1 MLHLD
6 ASRARQQ
13 LGWQTAWPFETALE
27 QTAAWYR
34 HLHEKTAGA
43 RALCDQQID
52 RFTAVASAATSR
64 SAA

>member
-27 QTAAWYR
+27 QTAGNGEV
-34 HLHEKTAGA
+34 LFQPPDLEK
-43 RALCDQQID
+43 R
-52 RFTAVASAATSR
+52 
-64 SAA
+64 